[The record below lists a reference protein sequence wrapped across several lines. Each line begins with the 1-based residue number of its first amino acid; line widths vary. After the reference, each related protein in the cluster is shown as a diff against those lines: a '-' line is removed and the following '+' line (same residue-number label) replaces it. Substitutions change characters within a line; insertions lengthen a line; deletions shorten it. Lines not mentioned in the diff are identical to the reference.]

1 MTSDNIDE
9 YGCVNRLCRTGE
21 FSEIVMEED
30 YRETFTPKHPTFV
43 LGFAN
48 VGLVGTIAVNTIIEQ
63 YNLVQVAHVLSDKFP
78 PVAVFYDGVLK
89 QPFRVYYSKDND
101 MIVSF
106 CEIPL
111 SEQYYTDIAH
121 TLMNWGVNVGVKD
134 VVILQ
139 GLAAENPG
147 EFENKVFCAAKKEMT
162 EVLEKHGI
170 EVLPKGIILG
180 LEATILNVCLNSL
193 LEGYALMT
201 PVNPQIPSPEGA
213 AVVLEALNKIYN
225 LDIKTDEL
233 KEEGAKIKQ
242 KLGEMMQQV
251 QTQQMRDQQGG
262 IVEPK
267 GPPQLFT

>member
-1 MTSDNIDE
+1 MTSESVDE
-9 YGCVNRLCRTGE
+9 YGCRNRVCRTGE
-21 FSEIVMEED
+21 YSEIFMEED
-30 YRETFTPKHPTFV
+30 YRDTFTPKHPSFI

-48 VGLVGTIAVNTIIEQ
+48 VGLVGTIAVNSIIEQ
-63 YNLVQVAHVLSDKFP
+63 YDLVQVAHVLSDKFP
-78 PVAVFYDGVLK
+78 PVAVFYDGILK
-89 QPFRVYYSKDND
+89 QPFRIYYSKEHD

-121 TLMNWGVNVGVKD
+121 TLMGWGINVGVKD

-147 EFENKVFCAAKKEMT
+147 EFEDKVFCAAKKEMT
-162 EVLEKHGI
+162 DLLEKHGI

-180 LEATILNVCLNSL
+180 LEATILNVCLNSQ

-213 AVVLEALNKIYN
+213 AVVLEALNKVYD
-225 LDIKTDEL
+225 LDIKTEEL
-233 KEEGAKIKQ
+233 RAEGAKIKQ
-242 KLGEMMQQV
+242 KMMEMMNQV
-251 QTQQMRDQQGG
+251 QAQQMRDQQGG
-262 IVEPK
+262 FSETK
-267 GPPQLFT
+267 GPAELFT